1 MAKSNKPPKPHPT
14 FPLTAHPNG
23 QWCKTIRYKLRYF
36 GPWGDPEGALKRYQ
50 AEAADL
56 HAGRQPKSRVPT
68 GGLTIKEVADA
79 YLHSQ
84 HAKAQTRTIT
94 KRWWAA

>member
-1 MAKSNKPPKPHPT
+1 MAKSKPKKPYPT

-36 GPWGDPEGALKRYQ
+36 GPWSDPDGALKRYQ
-50 AEAADL
+50 AVAADL
-56 HAGRQPKSRVPT
+56 HAGRQPKPTVPA
-68 GGLTIKEVADA
+68 GGQTIKEVADA

-84 HAKAQTRTIT
+84 HAKAQAGALTNS
-94 KRWWAA
+94 